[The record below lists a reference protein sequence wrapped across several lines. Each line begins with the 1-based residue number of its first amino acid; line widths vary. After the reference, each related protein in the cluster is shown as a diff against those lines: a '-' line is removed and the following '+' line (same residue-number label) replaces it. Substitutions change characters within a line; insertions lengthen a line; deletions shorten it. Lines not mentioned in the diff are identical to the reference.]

1 MNNRQ
6 QRKLESLRTHRLS
19 IQKSLQH
26 RLEVARVKGDET
38 LVRQLQIEAEYY
50 N

>member
-19 IQKSLQH
+19 IQKSLQR
-26 RLEVARVKGDET
+26 RLEVARSNGDET
-38 LVRQLQIEAEYY
+38 LVPQLQTEVEYY